1 MIRNLESLFDYR
13 KNFRVIILMFFS
25 VVVLF
30 SFTSNI
36 VYGAGV
42 SEGCGI
48 FDIKSGCDLSGW
60 MHLVIDVAAT
70 GLLALF
76 LHSLASKH
84 TKKLELIITNIPKI
98 ALRISI
104 GYSILNIL
112 AIFKYLDEIIKTKA
126 PPKRVRIFMKDER
139 LSII

>member
-1 MIRNLESLFDYR
+1 MINISKPLFDYGQ
-13 KNFRVIILMFFS
+13 NFRIIILVFFS

-36 VYGAGV
+36 VYGSGV

-48 FDIKSGCDLSGW
+48 FDIRTDCDLSGW
-60 MHLVIDVAAT
+60 MHLVIDVTAT

-84 TKKLELIITNIPKI
+84 AKN
-98 ALRISI
+98 
-104 GYSILNIL
+104 
-112 AIFKYLDEIIKTKA
+112 
-126 PPKRVRIFMKDER
+126 
-139 LSII
+139 